1 MKALGL
7 LCSRPF
13 KTQIVSLTKSNLSL
27 LSMMTYILIAECMT
41 RLILNAVALLFLTLN
56 DMLVERSG
64 MLVNN
69 FHK

>member
-1 MKALGL
+1 
-7 LCSRPF
+7 
-13 KTQIVSLTKSNLSL
+13 
-27 LSMMTYILIAECMT
+27 MMTYILIAECMT

>member
-1 MKALGL
+1 MEAKAVEHDDIHTLRRVYD
-7 LCSRPF
+7 SFNF
-13 KTQIVSLTKSNLSL
+13 K
-27 LSMMTYILIAECMT
+27 
-41 RLILNAVALLFLTLN
+41 NAVALLFLTLN